1 MGLIEFQDAIA
12 EIEAHNPATFEGK
25 RPIVSYY
32 ALSPDRSTEK
42 YDLSLFQNDPLPEHI
57 QKEIINAYLQHL
69 R

>member
-1 MGLIEFQDAIA
+1 MGLREFQDAIV

-42 YDLSLFQNDPLPEHI
+42 YQLSLFENDPLPEHI
-57 QKEIINAYLQHL
+57 QQEIIEAYVLHL
-69 R
+69 S